1 MLQRRYKK
9 LDIKTIKGKLK
20 LNEVRDSNNVM
31 NYFLVALA
39 SRHPPRF
46 HVMSEI
52 MVKLRFG

>member
-31 NYFLVALA
+31 NYFFGSISFKTSTKV
-39 SRHPPRF
+39 